1 MEILHKIDEDWWMA
15 RNPVSEC
22 GMVPANYFNEPEQEI
37 QETLQERFELVSKLS
52 RLKFINYLFLIFVFF
67 LYLILS

>member
-1 MEILHKIDEDWWMA
+1 MSFFEGENLEILHKIDEDWWMA

-37 QETLQERFELVSKLS
+37 QETLQERFELVSKT
-52 RLKFINYLFLIFVFF
+52 KPIEIY
-67 LYLILS
+67 